1 MGRKRNQGKARKA
14 AKAKA
19 RNEEEERGR
28 NQTYGDNQT
37 TSGQQQASEMQ
48 TQQLQIGAA
57 PIPSDKTECRHGFE
71 FLDEMKMCIDLTM
84 AFIRAV
90 HEASKMGQSNL
101 NCLIEA
107 EDATKDEFAAVW
119 NDSFNMESTMSCF
132 LYHGTDSILEGNYHA
147 AREFAMYARYF
158 EQYIAV
164 ELHQTQAIMHWQKI
178 KEVTIE
184 GDIHTLVKLFRKR
197 IQCACLDK
205 KYDEVKTI
213 TKMGICYSPQ
223 CNNKYGL
230 VERSKTMYCSRCRC
244 VAYCSRECQKA
255 HWPMHRED
263 CERIARIRAEFEAEK
278 ES

>member
-28 NQTYGDNQT
+28 NQANGDNQT
-37 TSGQQQASEMQ
+37 TIGQQQASEMQ
-48 TQQLQIGAA
+48 MMQIGAA
-57 PIPSDKTECRHGFE
+57 PIPSDTTECRHGFE

-90 HEASKMGQSNL
+90 HEASKRGQSNL
-101 NCLIEA
+101 NCLIDA
-107 EDATKDEFAAVW
+107 EDATKDEFAAAW
-119 NDSFNMESTMSCF
+119 NDSRNMESAMSCF
-132 LYHGTDSILEGNYHA
+132 LYHGTDNILEGNYHA

-197 IQCACLDK
+197 IPCACLDK
-205 KYDEVKTI
+205 KYD
-213 TKMGICYSPQ
+213 
-223 CNNKYGL
+223 
-230 VERSKTMYCSRCRC
+230 
-244 VAYCSRECQKA
+244 
-255 HWPMHRED
+255 
-263 CERIARIRAEFEAEK
+263 
-278 ES
+278 